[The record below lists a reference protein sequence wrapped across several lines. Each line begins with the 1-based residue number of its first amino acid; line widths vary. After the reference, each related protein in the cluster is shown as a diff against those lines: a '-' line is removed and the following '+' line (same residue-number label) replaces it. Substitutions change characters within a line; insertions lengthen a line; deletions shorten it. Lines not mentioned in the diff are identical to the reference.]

1 MRIVWRHLRPNPRQ
15 IKDAGNG
22 AHEMIVRHS
31 VFEIERIEQLSLV
44 PAAPPHHGP
53 PHRFAS
59 ASRNHRATDPSTSFA
74 TKSVMSDKAHS
85 EQNES
90 APPAQSGHRADR
102 CISCFGPWADLATKR
117 QH

>member
-1 MRIVWRHLRPNPRQ
+1 MRIVWRQLRPNPRQ
-15 IKDAGNG
+15 IKHAGNG

-59 ASRNHRATDPSTSFA
+59 ASRNHRATDPSMSFA
-74 TKSVMSDKAHS
+74 TKSTHL
-85 EQNES
+85 
-90 APPAQSGHRADR
+90 GHWLAIPILGDYG
-102 CISCFGPWADLATKR
+102 ISRSIRPVSLA
-117 QH
+117 